1 MHSYYHLGDHNRFE
15 ELIWASSEVWIIFSS
30 LCLKKK
36 IGLNI
41 VALGEI
47 IMLGQHSLTLL
58 VNFKV
63 ISGYIADKNQFFT
76 VSLKE

>member
-1 MHSYYHLGDHNRFE
+1 MFE
-15 ELIWASSEVWIIFSS
+15 
-30 LCLKKK
+30 KK

-63 ISGYIADKNQFFT
+63 ISGYIADKNQVFT